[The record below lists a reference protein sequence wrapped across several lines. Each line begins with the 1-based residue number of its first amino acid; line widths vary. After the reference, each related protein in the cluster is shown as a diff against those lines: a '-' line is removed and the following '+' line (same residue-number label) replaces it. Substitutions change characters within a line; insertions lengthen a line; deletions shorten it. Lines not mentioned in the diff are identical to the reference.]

1 MQRTACNT
9 HARTHEHPRGC
20 GTLACTHARTLYR
33 ALTHLAEPLCCERVV
48 CLAPD
53 AHPTEGGR
61 RATCSTRY
69 ATRNIQHDLHVSS
82 EDAHTNSP
90 SSSKRKG
97 TIRRYALCAP
107 HDSTARARTKQRIG
121 PDDGGN
127 GWPAEHVKTRGEG
140 SLVYDIQETARSSKH
155 ATRRVARSMQWR
167 TEETPCSSGRCCRY
181 ATE

>member
-69 ATRNIQHDLHVSS
+69 ATRNIQHAAHPMQ
-82 EDAHTNSP
+82 DARCS
-90 SSSKRKG
+90 G
-97 TIRRYALCAP
+97 ALRCNMQRHAACLVARCA
-107 HDSTARARTKQRIG
+107 HDAAVAAPARTRQRCTAALVAPGEIKHRLRHAG
-121 PDDGGN
+121 GSGALIALEAARDVDGDPD
-127 GWPAEHVKTRGEG
+127 ALRR
-140 SLVYDIQETARSSKH
+140 A
-155 ATRRVARSMQWR
+155 ATR
-167 TEETPCSSGRCCRY
+167 
-181 ATE
+181 